1 MNEKKYTSAKREN
14 GAGSYTKL
22 PSGLFRFQGTAK
34 TPDGETLYQDN
45 GRPYR
50 LSGTGPTK
58 AKAKREF
65 DRKLT
70 ELLETGVGQQSAMLV
85 QNVGNRQARIRQL
98 ARPVGELYQ
107 EWLDL
112 YKDPRS
118 KKIKPSTYDHYC
130 AAGERLVRYFGQT
143 SFGAL
148 DQDAMQRFFNWLGT
162 PGARLDRKQKGLEP
176 KTIRNTYVPI
186 QAFMKYHCKKW
197 GVVNPCEDVSLPAVI
212 EKEMRVLT
220 DEEMDIFI
228 REIQAERLGAA
239 MYVSLF
245 TGLRMGELLA
255 LTWEDLDERNHR
267 VKVTKN
273 IIRVYTH
280 LPYGPKTRLIVQEY
294 PKSKKSIRSVR
305 VPNEVFEILLR
316 YRTLQR
322 HIGMPNPDNL
332 MFPTRH
338 GTHTDPRAYQK
349 RIKAVVQRCGE
360 QGVGVHT
367 LRHTFATRLAEQNVP
382 LNILQKILG
391 HASLVSTM
399 RYSHAL
405 EDQKD
410 QAVDTLDGRIASAR
424 RAGLDAV

>member
-1 MNEKKYTSAKREN
+1 MSEKKRASVKRDN
-14 GAGSYTKL
+14 GAGSYSKL
-22 PSGLFRFQGTAK
+22 PNGLFRFQGTVK
-34 TPDGETLYQDN
+34 SPDGETLYQDN
-45 GRPYR
+45 GRAYR
-50 LSGTGPTK
+50 LSGTGTTK

-65 DRKLT
+65 DRKLA
-70 ELLETGVGQQSAMLV
+70 ELLEERACRPAAARGAGKDP
-85 QNVGNRQARIRQL
+85 RQFKSRQM
-98 ARPVGELYQ
+98 ARPVGELFR

-112 YKDPRS
+112 YRDPNS
-118 KKIKPSTYDHYC
+118 KIIKPSTYDHYC
-130 AAGERLVRYFGQT
+130 TAGERLRRYFGET
-143 SFGAL
+143 SFGVL
-148 DQDAMQRFFNWLGT
+148 DQDAMQSFFNWLGT
-162 PGARLDRKQKGLEP
+162 PGARLDRKQKGLSP

-186 QAFMKYHCKKW
+186 HAFMKYYCRKW
-197 GVVNPCEDVSLPAVI
+197 GFANPCEEIALPPVV

-228 REIQAERLGAA
+228 REIQTERLGAA

-322 HIGMPNPDNL
+322 HIGTPNPDNL